1 MRVLLVLPAEKS
13 IFNYLVPVTWALRTA
28 GHEVHVASLPRF
40 ASTITQAGLTAVPV
54 GHDRDPWRIT
64 ENRPEERAALRAGV
78 AAPYDLFDAP
88 GSASWDYLRD
98 GMTAAVNGW
107 HRLTNFPMIADLV
120 EYTRFWEPDLVLWE
134 PLCYAG
140 AIAAKACG
148 AAHGRL
154 LFGIDV
160 FGATRVDYLRAH
172 ARQAPADRVDPLA
185 DWLGG
190 YARKYGFDAGED
202 LAVGDFTI
210 DQLPASLSL
219 DAGLDTAR
227 VQFVPYGGAAV
238 VPDWLKRPAE
248 RPRVALTLGLTATEV
263 FGGYNVPLSEIL
275 LGLSSL
281 DVEVVA
287 TVAQDVQELLP
298 PMPPNVRMVPYVPWH
313 ALAPTCAAVVHH
325 AGAATLATTARHPVP
340 QLALH
345 FHFDQPYLG
354 RKLAE
359 HGAGLEIHTG
369 DATGGNVRDAV
380 ARLLTEQ
387 SFKDRAAALRDEIFA
402 LPTPN
407 DLAGTLEELTAKHRT
422 R

>member
-1 MRVLLVLPAEKS
+1 MACP
-13 IFNYLVPVTWALRTA
+13 
-28 GHEVHVASLPRF
+28 PRF
-40 ASTITQAGLTAVPV
+40 TGAVTQAGLTAVGV
-54 GHDRDPWRIT
+54 GPDRDPWRLS
-64 ENRPEERAALRAGV
+64 ENRPAERAALRAGV

-88 GSASWDYLRD
+88 GTASWDYLRD
-98 GMTAAVNGW
+98 GMTAAVTGW
-107 HRLTNFPMIADLV
+107 HRLTNFPMITELV
-120 EYTRFWEPDLVLWE
+120 GYARFWQPDLVLWE

-140 AIAAKACG
+140 AIAARACG

-160 FGATRVDYLRAH
+160 FGATRVDYLRAR
-172 ARQAPADRVDPLA
+172 ARQAPAEQADPLA

-190 YARKYGFDAGED
+190 YARKYGFENGED
-202 LAVGDFTI
+202 LATGHFTI
-210 DQLPASLSL
+210 DQLPASLSM
-219 DAGLDTAR
+219 DTGLDTER

-248 RPRVALTLGLTATEV
+248 RPRVAMTLGLTATEV
-263 FGGYNVPLSEIL
+263 FGGYNVPLSDIL
-275 LGLSSL
+275 LGLSEL
-281 DVEVVA
+281 DIELVA
-287 TVAQDVQELLP
+287 TVAEDVQRTLP
-298 PMPPNVRMVPYVPWH
+298 PMPGNVRLVPYVPWH

-345 FHFDQPYLG
+345 YHFDQPYLG
-354 RKLAE
+354 RRLAG

-369 DATGGNVRDAV
+369 DATGENVRDAV

-387 SFKDRAAALRDEIFA
+387 SFKDRAVALRDEIFA
-402 LPTPN
+402 MPTPN
-407 DLAGTLEELTAKHRT
+407 ELVGTLEALTAKHRT